1 MQRRASRRW
10 AVEGTL
16 RPIVA
21 LAAFHLLEL
30 RHQRAASLGDVGSH
44 GLALRLQAKTGA
56 SLAVGGDGQV
66 ADKAGR
72 GRNYPATQARRV
84 SFCQTPV

>member
-1 MQRRASRRW
+1 M
-10 AVEGTL
+10 L

-44 GLALRLQAKTGA
+44 GLALRLQAKARA
-56 SLAVGGDGQV
+56 SLAVGGNGQI

-72 GRNYPATQARRV
+72 GRNYPATLPAGV
-84 SFCQTPV
+84 SLCQTPV